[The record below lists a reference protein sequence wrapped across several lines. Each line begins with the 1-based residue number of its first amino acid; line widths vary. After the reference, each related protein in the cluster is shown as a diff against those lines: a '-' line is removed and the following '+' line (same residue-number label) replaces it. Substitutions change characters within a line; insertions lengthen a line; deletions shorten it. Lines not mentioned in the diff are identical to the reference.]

1 MTGSTAVSRKNAS
14 RPIGLTVGQR
24 VLFNY
29 HPRRPAQWVVGVII
43 GGPRSKR
50 ERMTYQVKLDN
61 GEIRWGAAN
70 QFRKA
75 EL

>member
-1 MTGSTAVSRKNAS
+1 MTGSAAVSRKSAS

-24 VLFNY
+24 VLF
-29 HPRRPAQWVVGVII
+29 RPAQWVVGVII
-43 GGPRSKR
+43 GGLRSKR

>member
-1 MTGSTAVSRKNAS
+1 
-14 RPIGLTVGQR
+14 
-24 VLFNY
+24 
-29 HPRRPAQWVVGVII
+29 
-43 GGPRSKR
+43 
-50 ERMTYQVKLDN
+50 MTYQVKLDN